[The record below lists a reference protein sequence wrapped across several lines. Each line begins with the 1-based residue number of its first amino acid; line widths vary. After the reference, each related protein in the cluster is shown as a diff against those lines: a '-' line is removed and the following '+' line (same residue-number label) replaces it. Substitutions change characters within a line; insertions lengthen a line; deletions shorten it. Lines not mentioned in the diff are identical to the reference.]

1 MTITIAH
8 LALTLII
15 GVALGMVIMLGIGR
29 GGDDK

>member
-15 GVALGMVIMLGIGR
+15 GVDLGVVIMLGIGR